1 MQPLRQATPRRK
13 RTAKRAAKR
22 SAHTNSTD
30 GTPLALVV
38 TGAPR
43 GLVLTGDVA
52 ALDTL
57 DVAALVRRAKP

>member
-1 MQPLRQATPRRK
+1 MDSLRRATPKRNRR
-13 RTAKRAAKR
+13 AKRR
-22 SAHTNSTD
+22 EHTNSTD

-52 ALDTL
+52 ALDSL
-57 DVAALVRRAKP
+57 DVHELARRVKP